1 MISIGEPRIG
11 NPPLLIRCI
20 GNLDPVLSGLTG
32 LAFRQR
38 TAKVLAIENDLTI
51 AASGLHTR
59 YGNTLLKAHM
69 AQQFGPQAA

>member
-1 MISIGEPRIG
+1 MG
-11 NPPLLIRCI
+11 NPPLLICSI

-38 TAKVLAIENDLTI
+38 TAKVLAIKNDLTI
-51 AASGLHTR
+51 AASDLSTR

-69 AQQFGPQAA
+69 TQHFGPQAA

>member
-1 MISIGEPRIG
+1 MG
-11 NPPLLIRCI
+11 NPPLLICSI

-51 AASGLHTR
+51 AASGLSTR
-59 YGNTLLKAHM
+59 YGNTLLKTQM

>member
-1 MISIGEPRIG
+1 MG
-11 NPPLLIRCI
+11 NPPLLIRGI
-20 GNLDPVLSGLTG
+20 GNLNPVLSRPTG

-51 AASGLHTR
+51 AASGLSTR
-59 YGNTLLKAHM
+59 YGNTLHKTQM

>member
-1 MISIGEPRIG
+1 MG
-11 NPPLLIRCI
+11 NPPLLIRGI

-38 TAKVLAIENDLTI
+38 TPKVLAIKNDLTI
-51 AASGLHTR
+51 AASGLSTR

-69 AQQFGPQAA
+69 AQQFGPQAAKDYDGT

>member
-1 MISIGEPRIG
+1 MG
-11 NPPLLIRCI
+11 NTPLLIRGI

-32 LAFRQR
+32 PAFSQR

-51 AASGLHTR
+51 AASVLSTR

-69 AQQFGPQAA
+69 AKQFGPQAA